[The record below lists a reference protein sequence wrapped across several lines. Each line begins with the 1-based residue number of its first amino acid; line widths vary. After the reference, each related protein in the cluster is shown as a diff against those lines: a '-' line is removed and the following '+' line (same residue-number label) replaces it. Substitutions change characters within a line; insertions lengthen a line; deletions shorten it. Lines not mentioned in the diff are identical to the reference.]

1 MRPAERKRAGEAEDY
16 QNKRK
21 DEDILSGFKERLAYF
36 VTRHGGP
43 SYRKRRKNLTPGS
56 IGSMIVFVFLQRKQI
71 FTAEPTEI
79 IYHLDRAASRRSSPA
94 RFLYPP
100 KSAPNRR

>member
-16 QNKRK
+16 QSNRK
-21 DEDILSGFKERLAYF
+21 DEDILSGFKEHLVYF
-36 VTRHGGP
+36 TTGHEGP

-56 IGSMIVFVFLQRKQI
+56 IGSIIVFILLQQKQI

-79 IYHLDRAASRRSSPA
+79 I
-94 RFLYPP
+94 
-100 KSAPNRR
+100 